1 MYQVNSNEQ
10 LRELSGN
17 DLNFLETSGTIL
29 DDEEHELDD
38 SGDGTRRN
46 STVRDLENILDKFEA
61 DTQLLLDNP
70 NQLLNC
76 KYNNLIDQTNRT
88 FAFFCYHIQHSPLF
102 TLLCFVPFPLLPL
115 SPFTPNPSSWS
126 QPNNQLPAVNLYLS
140 NWMVM

>member
-76 KYNNLIDQTNRT
+76 KYL
-88 FAFFCYHIQHSPLF
+88 
-102 TLLCFVPFPLLPL
+102 
-115 SPFTPNPSSWS
+115 
-126 QPNNQLPAVNLYLS
+126 
-140 NWMVM
+140 